1 MTGRKRSSKA
11 QQLLDSLL
19 ANEVPLAWRGGE
31 LQQAVESMNL
41 YDFLKGFLVRH
52 EYLNTVINATG
63 KKTK

>member
-1 MTGRKRSSKA
+1 MTGRHSSSKA

-19 ANEVPLAWRGGE
+19 ANEIPAAWRGE
-31 LQQAVESMNL
+31 LQAESMNL

-63 KKTK
+63 KK